1 MILFFLKKKVRLSF
15 FINDKINPNK
25 KIEEL
30 IIRLILKK
38 KWIVVTINVII
49 TNPKNMSKKKLS
61 FILKFIN
68 FPYPDI
74 DKENKK
80 ILI

>member
-1 MILFFLKKKVRLSF
+1 
-15 FINDKINPNK
+15 
-25 KIEEL
+25 
-30 IIRLILKK
+30 
-38 KWIVVTINVII
+38 
-49 TNPKNMSKKKLS
+49 MSKKKLS
-61 FILKFIN
+61 FIFKFIN